1 MINSSNHSNKQD
13 NARRFKAN
21 KAQLYVCSERLFVIL
36 RNFVFRYPEECEEIS
51 IHLIEATSGS
61 VADLVN
67 LLEAFMVKIE
77 PYSDELEDVETEIFL
92 DEYVNFTAC
101 KIEVNILSER
111 LFQKLD
117 EFRADY
123 NEEFIGVSEALIG
136 KEKYCGSLRDLYSF
150 LENFV
155 DQTQAYSTEEHEI
168 YQSLRNELI
177 EA

>member
-21 KAQLYVCSERLFVIL
+21 KALLYVCSERLFVIL
-36 RNFVFRYPEECEEIS
+36 RHFVFRYPEECEEIS
-51 IHLIEATSGS
+51 IPLIETTSGS
-61 VADLVN
+61 VTDLVN

-77 PYSDELEDVETEIFL
+77 PYSDGLEDVEHEILL

-117 EFRADY
+117 EFMADY
-123 NEEFIGVSEALIG
+123 NEEFIGISEALLG
-136 KEKYCGSLRDLYSF
+136 KEKYYGNLTDLYSF

-155 DQTQAYSTEEHEI
+155 HETEAYSTEEHEI
-168 YQSLRNELI
+168 YQSLRNDLI